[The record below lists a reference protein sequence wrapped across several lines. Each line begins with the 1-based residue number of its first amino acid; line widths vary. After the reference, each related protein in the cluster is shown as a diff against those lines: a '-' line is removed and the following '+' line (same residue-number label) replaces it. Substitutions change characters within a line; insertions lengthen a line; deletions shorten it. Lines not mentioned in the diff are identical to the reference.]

1 MPVYVVTYEMRTT
14 RAHVVG
20 AINVSEAIKAAD
32 ELMRLNEENGS
43 ETESDWK
50 VARWTQVTG
59 DK

>member
-1 MPVYVVTYEMRTT
+1 MPVFVVTYEMHTT
-14 RAHVVG
+14 RAQVVG
-20 AINVSEAIKAAD
+20 ALNVSEAIKAAD

-50 VARWTQVTG
+50 VYRCTQVAG